1 MSIQWECT
9 WVLSKNK
16 RISVSRIDKAKGR
29 PGEMKSET
37 CWWEDPVAPLG
48 HCKEF
53 GFYYE

>member
-16 RISVSRIDKAKGR
+16 RISVGRIDKAKGR